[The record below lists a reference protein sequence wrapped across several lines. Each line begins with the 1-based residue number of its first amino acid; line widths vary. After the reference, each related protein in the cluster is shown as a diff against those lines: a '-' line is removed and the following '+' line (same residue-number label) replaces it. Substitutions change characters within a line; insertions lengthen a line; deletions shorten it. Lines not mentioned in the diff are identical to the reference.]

1 MSIQTKQPLTLKYRP
16 QRFSDVYEQDAVKQI
31 LQYELQTG
39 NIKRCLLF
47 TGPAGCGKTTSAR
60 IFAKEIESTVSNI
73 IEINCADH
81 TGIDDA
87 RQLIIEPSKSKPLV
101 GAYKIFILD
110 ECFSGNTLVSTIHG
124 SKQIKDIIPGDI
136 VQHMNGYGK
145 VAHVFHNKVKTENLF
160 FIKINGKDLITTQ
173 DHLFFTNEGW
183 VKAKDLKPGDVLYD
197 RETMSKLSKNVSNIQ
212 QQILQPELFTGV
224 SAETKRTEKECS
236 SNKNMCNLSQRVS
249 STSQVYSSN
258 LQQEMYAPVNI
269 QYRVTHNE
277 FRITDG
283 YTETILRKNEEK
295 QSQFQSR
302 SCKESKR
309 DQKEE
314 EYSSSVER
322 RKRWKRSIY
331 NSSDSFMGAFRRW
344 VYTGICNSNAMSSSF
359 ASISY
364 ELQSRPCL
372 SREKVSDRG
381 GWQIPSLEKDTVK
394 RCQESGMLGKFRV
407 ESCEIFQRGNNEQ
420 LFRNHFSDKELNSDY
435 VIMYD
440 LQIQGHPSYYVNDVL
455 VHNCHMLTA
464 QSQNALLKLLEEPPS
479 FCVYIMCTTDP
490 QKVLSTIL
498 SRCFRYDFQLISH
511 QGIVNRLNYI
521 LTQEQ
526 QDPNGC
532 GVQSWNMDALN
543 FIALHSK
550 GHMRNSIVTLEKS
563 LAFDKHLTI
572 QNVEKVLGVTG
583 FEDMFKVLDSILN
596 KQQDI
601 LLQSL
606 DNIEKSGID
615 LKLFIKNFLQ
625 FVLDINKYIIL
636 KTECPNTLVQFTMI
650 PPSYENRLQQ
660 YNVAHRQALKQLLQ
674 LLLQLNSLVRWETNV
689 KPVLETNLLLEIL

>member
-47 TGPAGCGKTTSAR
+47 TGPAGCGKCLGKDTPVLMYDGTIKMVQDIQIGDQLMGPDSKPRNVLSTCTGTEQMYKIIPNRGGMAWSCNASHILSLKASYKPGRGKKYIKDNIYNIEVKDLVKRGKYIFKILKQYRVPVDFNSTQSLTIDPYIYGLWLGDGTTSKVELTNMDTEIVDYWCDYAKQLNLQIHIYDKDRCPRYALTQGNVGGKSNVFLDLVKESCMSGHKRILHQYKTANRQDRLKLLAGIIDTDGYKLPRSTSYEIVSKYEDLAQDYAFVARSLGFRCNIIKKKSLKFNEKYYDAYSVRISGDIKRIPVKLCRKKCDRDFKDGDCLKTGITIQDEGIGQYYGFTIDGDHLFMLGDFTVTHNTTSAR

-110 ECFSGNTLVSTIHG
+110 EV
-124 SKQIKDIIPGDI
+124 
-136 VQHMNGYGK
+136 
-145 VAHVFHNKVKTENLF
+145 
-160 FIKINGKDLITTQ
+160 
-173 DHLFFTNEGW
+173 
-183 VKAKDLKPGDVLYD
+183 
-197 RETMSKLSKNVSNIQ
+197 
-212 QQILQPELFTGV
+212 
-224 SAETKRTEKECS
+224 
-236 SNKNMCNLSQRVS
+236 
-249 STSQVYSSN
+249 
-258 LQQEMYAPVNI
+258 
-269 QYRVTHNE
+269 
-277 FRITDG
+277 
-283 YTETILRKNEEK
+283 
-295 QSQFQSR
+295 
-302 SCKESKR
+302 
-309 DQKEE
+309 
-314 EYSSSVER
+314 
-322 RKRWKRSIY
+322 
-331 NSSDSFMGAFRRW
+331 
-344 VYTGICNSNAMSSSF
+344 
-359 ASISY
+359 
-364 ELQSRPCL
+364 
-372 SREKVSDRG
+372 
-381 GWQIPSLEKDTVK
+381 
-394 RCQESGMLGKFRV
+394 
-407 ESCEIFQRGNNEQ
+407 
-420 LFRNHFSDKELNSDY
+420 
-435 VIMYD
+435 
-440 LQIQGHPSYYVNDVL
+440 
-455 VHNCHMLTA
+455 HMLTV
-464 QSQNALLKLLEEPPS
+464 QSQNALLKLFEEPPS
-479 FCVYIMCTTDP
+479 FCIYIMCTTDP

-532 GVQSWNMDALN
+532 GVQSWNIDALN

>member
-47 TGPAGCGKTTSAR
+47 TGPAGCGKCLAKGTQILMHDNTIKNVEDILVGDLLMGPDNKSRIVTSLANGKELMYKVLLEDGSYFSCNKSHIITLKHNQTQQIEHFNVEDVYNNPQKYKDYYAIKYQDDKLYKFSIEKLHVDQYYGFIIEGDYDSQIENIDKCFVLANGIITHNTTSAR

-110 ECFSGNTLVSTIHG
+110 EV
-124 SKQIKDIIPGDI
+124 
-136 VQHMNGYGK
+136 
-145 VAHVFHNKVKTENLF
+145 
-160 FIKINGKDLITTQ
+160 
-173 DHLFFTNEGW
+173 
-183 VKAKDLKPGDVLYD
+183 
-197 RETMSKLSKNVSNIQ
+197 
-212 QQILQPELFTGV
+212 
-224 SAETKRTEKECS
+224 
-236 SNKNMCNLSQRVS
+236 
-249 STSQVYSSN
+249 
-258 LQQEMYAPVNI
+258 
-269 QYRVTHNE
+269 
-277 FRITDG
+277 
-283 YTETILRKNEEK
+283 
-295 QSQFQSR
+295 
-302 SCKESKR
+302 
-309 DQKEE
+309 
-314 EYSSSVER
+314 
-322 RKRWKRSIY
+322 
-331 NSSDSFMGAFRRW
+331 
-344 VYTGICNSNAMSSSF
+344 
-359 ASISY
+359 
-364 ELQSRPCL
+364 
-372 SREKVSDRG
+372 
-381 GWQIPSLEKDTVK
+381 
-394 RCQESGMLGKFRV
+394 
-407 ESCEIFQRGNNEQ
+407 
-420 LFRNHFSDKELNSDY
+420 
-435 VIMYD
+435 
-440 LQIQGHPSYYVNDVL
+440 
-455 VHNCHMLTA
+455 HMLTV
-464 QSQNALLKLLEEPPS
+464 QSQNALLKLFEEPPS
-479 FCVYIMCTTDP
+479 FCIYIMCTTDP